1 MPNFIVLP
9 IENDCNQHFF
19 LNRIMC
25 LPRVTDCFPQ
35 NDLGLIND
43 CDAVWNKNL
52 QCPADKPYGVKY
64 KGGDKIH
71 LQFRYHFFEKNP
83 SSFDLDLELYDCD
96 DNLISSVLADFLS
109 DYVSGVDNLNDN
121 YQNLIIDTSLPIFDD
136 LPCFYIKATDPNDL
150 EYCSELF
157 QLQKDCKETLVIES
171 FPESDCLGAY
181 YGKTETSWAGTGDFS
196 FRNYLRYNAT
206 LKQTGNTIVD
216 GVRSMFYTLTI
227 DEALPP
233 YMHNILTLVH
243 LGYEK
248 VRIDGVDYFI
258 DGVPRIEP
266 RQNSS
271 MFFVR
276 IDLFRRCAGK
286 GCK

>member
-19 LNRIMC
+19 LNRVMC

-43 CDAVWNKNL
+43 CDDVWNKNL
-52 QCPADKPYGVKY
+52 VCPADRPFGVKY
-64 KGGDKIH
+64 AKGDKIH

-83 SSFDLDLELYDCD
+83 STFDLSLELFDCD
-96 DNLISSVLADFLS
+96 DNLITDVLADFLS
-109 DYVSGVDNLNDN
+109 EWVSGVDPSNDN
-121 YQNLIIDTSLPIFDD
+121 YQNLVIDTSLPVFDD
-136 LPCFYIKATDPNDL
+136 LPCFYIKAKDTNDL

-171 FPESDCLGAY
+171 LPSNDCLNGY
-181 YGKTETSWAGTGDFS
+181 YGRTATSWGGTSDFAYS
-196 FRNYLRYNAT
+196 NALRYNAT
-206 LKQTGNTIVD
+206 LKQTGNTITE
-216 GVRSMFYTLTI
+216 GVRTMFYTLNI

-243 LGYEK
+243 LGYE
-248 VRIDGVDYFI
+248 VVIIDGVEYFI

-266 RQNSS
+266 RPNSS

-276 IDLFRRCAGK
+276 IDLFRRCQGK